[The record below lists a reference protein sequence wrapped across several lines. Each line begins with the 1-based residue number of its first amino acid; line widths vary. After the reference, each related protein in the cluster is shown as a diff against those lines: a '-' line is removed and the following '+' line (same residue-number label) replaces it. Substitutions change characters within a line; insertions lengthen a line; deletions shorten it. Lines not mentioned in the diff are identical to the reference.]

1 MTALIRIGWLVVVVA
16 VLGATAVAGY
26 RVVRAEVAADIYK
39 ARLAEMAQDYETLRG
54 TYNEAVRRTSVSEL
68 VVDDGKLT
76 VRVRSAAGT
85 LREIETPYDPSG
97 EIYVDYMVIDGRLW
111 IRRVFDA
118 KTAPISGV
126 VIDPEVEPDW
136 NDPSVRFGKAVYRS
150 LSEGR
155 WVVTVTGDGSLGL
168 GPAGENEELS
178 PPPQVKDYE
187 ELMKEADAEADKLAW
202 TDVWGRI
209 VHGR

>member
-1 MTALIRIGWLVVVVA
+1 MTALIRVGWLVVVVV

-39 ARLAEMAQDYETLRG
+39 ARLAEMAADYETLRG

-68 VVDDGKLT
+68 VVKDGELT
-76 VRVRSAAGT
+76 VRVRNAAGMIK
-85 LREIETPYDPSG
+85 EIETPYDPSG

-118 KTAPISGV
+118 KTAPISGI
-126 VIDPEVEPDW
+126 VIDPEIEPDW

-168 GPAGENEELS
+168 GPAGDHEELS

-187 ELMKEADAEADKLAW
+187 ELVKEADAEADKLAW
-202 TDVWGRI
+202 TDVWDRL
-209 VHGR
+209 VHGK